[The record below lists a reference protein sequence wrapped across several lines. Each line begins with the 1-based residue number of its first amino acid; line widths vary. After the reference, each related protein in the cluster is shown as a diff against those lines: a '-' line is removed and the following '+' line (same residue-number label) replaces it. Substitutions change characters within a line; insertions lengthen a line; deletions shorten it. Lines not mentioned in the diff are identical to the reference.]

1 MKVDITLDQRKV
13 EQQGYTVDAVR
24 QTVKQNFAAKG
35 FPCMEAGERMS
46 FAGHGG
52 ENDFSELWSILMAL
66 LRTEWFT
73 ALASS
78 CIWHDDDG
86 TQEDVLSQAWKVQG
100 RKLG

>member
-1 MKVDITLDQRKV
+1 MNVEITLDQRKV
-13 EQQGYTVDAVR
+13 EQQGYIVDAVR
-24 QTVKQNFAAKG
+24 QTVKQNFEAKG
-35 FPCMEAGERMS
+35 FCCVEAGETMS
-46 FAGHGG
+46 FEGRGG

-66 LRTEWFT
+66 LRTEWFP

>member
-1 MKVDITLDQRKV
+1 MNVEITLDQRNM
-13 EQQGYTVDAVR
+13 EQQGYKVDIVR
-24 QTVKQNFAAKG
+24 QTVKENFEAKG
-35 FPCMEAGERMS
+35 FRCVEAGERMT

-52 ENDFSELWSILMAL
+52 ETDFSELWSILMAL
-66 LRTEWFT
+66 LRTEWFP